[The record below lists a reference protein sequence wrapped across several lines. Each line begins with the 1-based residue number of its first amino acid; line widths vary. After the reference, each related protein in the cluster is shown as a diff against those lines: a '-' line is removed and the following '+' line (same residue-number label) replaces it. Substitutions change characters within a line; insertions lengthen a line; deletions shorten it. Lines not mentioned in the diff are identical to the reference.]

1 MEDSTPERGKGG
13 FSSICSLIE
22 SKSMGGHQRVKGLE
36 LVTPF
41 LQRNNT
47 QLQLFS
53 WDSCVVVSGIVFLSY
68 SYVFDYQMFLAT
80 IYVSSHA

>member
-1 MEDSTPERGKGG
+1 
-13 FSSICSLIE
+13 
-22 SKSMGGHQRVKGLE
+22 VKGLE
-36 LVTPF
+36 LLTPF

-68 SYVFDYQMFLAT
+68 SYVFNYQMFLAT
-80 IYVSSHA
+80 IYVSSHS